1 MNQMKMFAQY
11 GVVLLAV
18 CLGQTA
24 FAQSLQ
30 EGLKMMSYEKLPQ
43 AVTIFENLAKSEAQK
58 KVDKMRARIEAD
70 CEGMKNLNFSEILE
84 LAIIEFRIMNEL
96 LAEQKSDPS

>member
-1 MNQMKMFAQY
+1 M
-11 GVVLLAV
+11 
-18 CLGQTA
+18 
-24 FAQSLQ
+24 
-30 EGLKMMSYEKLPQ
+30 
-43 AVTIFENLAKSEAQK
+43 AKSEAQK